1 MYGDQTNISLISTFC
16 RKRGNE
22 SAVRRK
28 NEHNEEII
36 KLGQTPP
43 TPVGSMPGTP
53 WSTCMQ
59 EQMAQSTG
67 EDTL

>member
-36 KLGQTPP
+36 KLGTDA
-43 TPVGSMPGTP
+43 TDTRWFNARDSLVNLYAGTDGSEH
-53 WSTCMQ
+53 W
-59 EQMAQSTG
+59 
-67 EDTL
+67 